1 MWFWV
6 MLRENVAVFKASP
19 CPSQW
24 QHYASPDPVA
34 TVHLLLLPLVLSE
47 MWKLETGLTLKGYN
61 ESSTRD
67 LLIARERDVLDF
79 YNAFKHEIHESINQ
93 TEAQK
98 PEAEFKGG
106 AHGPASNQNQRTDS
120 TKPGVQTFDVAVVVG
135 KRRFSQAKLRTPPLP
150 RAFSV
155 KPVVFSLFLARE
167 LQRECGE

>member
-1 MWFWV
+1 MKKKSNEKK
-6 MLRENVAVFKASP
+6 RNK
-19 CPSQW
+19 
-24 QHYASPDPVA
+24 
-34 TVHLLLLPLVLSE
+34 LLLFHTNWISKHE
-47 MWKLETGLTLKGYN
+47 
-61 ESSTRD
+61 
-67 LLIARERDVLDF
+67 I
-79 YNAFKHEIHESINQ
+79 HEIHESINQ
-93 TEAQK
+93 TEAKK

-155 KPVVFSLFLARE
+155 KPVVFSQFLARE